1 MLTDKHQHLFY
12 QIPLIKDLAL
22 NLKHSLLEK
31 LDYTVYEI
39 KEGDI
44 IARQDSECRYLYVL
58 LEGQLDVNIIDVL
71 GNEAFIEYIVAPR
84 AFATPH
90 LFNNDSTLPATF
102 RAIEDGVLLLATKDS
117 VFSLISEHPE
127 LLKNF
132 LSVLGRCNKCTTMRL
147 RALSYK
153 NVRSRFVA
161 YLFEKRIEANNTVEV
176 EHNQVQLAS
185 YLYVTRPALSK
196 EINKMVR
203 EKLIAI
209 EGKTIHLL
217 DIGLLRK
224 SIM

>member
-1 MLTDKHQHLFY
+1 M
-12 QIPLIKDLAL
+12 
-22 NLKHSLLEK
+22 
-31 LDYTVYEI
+31 
-39 KEGDI
+39 
-44 IARQDSECRYLYVL
+44 

-132 LSVLGRCNKCTTMRL
+132 LSVSGRCNKCTTMRL

-176 EHNQVQLAS
+176 EHNQVQLIGK
-185 YLYVTRPALSK
+185 LSICNSSCLK
-196 EINKMVR
+196 QRN
-203 EKLIAI
+203 
-209 EGKTIHLL
+209 
-217 DIGLLRK
+217 
-224 SIM
+224 